1 MDPKKSGDVVFETIP
16 EPAGPSP
23 LGGVQPVAEEIDLSA
38 VDETPTPP
46 TPVTQ
51 TTTITTET
59 AEPATLAGPSPLSGA
74 QPEPID
80 TTFDLEDPHEGSNK
94 TKIFLIIGA
103 VVFFIIMFFILFKVI
118 TSFTGGKSDSS
129 SKEVT
134 LTYWGLWED
143 KTTIDP
149 LIAEYKKKNPKVTIK
164 YEKKDPQSYREKLLA
179 RSKDGNGPDIFRF
192 HNTWLPTI
200 KDVVAPVP
208 SAVMTATE
216 YESTFYPITKT
227 DLKVG
232 DQYYGIPL
240 EIDGLVL
247 LYNTDLFK
255 QAGIAVGPKS
265 WDDITAYSSKL
276 TVVGPSGIVTSG
288 IALGSATNIEHFSE
302 ILGLMLLQN
311 GASLSDLTT
320 TEAVE
325 MLAAY
330 RRFAQQPDGR
340 WDENMPNSISAFI
353 QGKVAMIFV
362 PSWQILA
369 IKKAAPDLHFKVT
382 TFPVVPGQKQI
393 TLASYWVEGVS
404 KYKPAANQTE
414 AWKFLKFLSQKES
427 LTKLYENA
435 SKTRLFGEPYSRVD
449 MRPLL
454 EQDPYVGA
462 VVQQAAFMQSMPVV
476 SRTFDNGL
484 NDAIVQYLKNAVN
497 DTGKGVIDSEAFG
510 TANQGIQEVLK
521 RFDIK

>member
-1 MDPKKSGDVVFETIP
+1 MDPKKSDDVVFETIT
-16 EPAGPSP
+16 EPTPAAVPP
-23 LGGVQPVAEEIDLSA
+23 TTEEIDLSA
-38 VDETPTPP
+38 VEDTPA
-46 TPVTQ
+46 
-51 TTTITTET
+51 TTEPHD
-59 AEPATLAGPSPLSGA
+59 EPAAAA
-74 QPEPID
+74 QPAPVSAQPDPID
-80 TTFDLEDPHEGSNK
+80 TNFDFDDPHEGSNK
-94 TKIFLIIGA
+94 TKILLIIGA
-103 VVFFIIMFFILFKVI
+103 VIFFIVLFFVIFKVF
-118 TSFTGGKSDSS
+118 TSFFGGSNSSS
-129 SKEVT
+129 SKAIT

-143 KTTIDP
+143 KDVIEP
-149 LIAEYKKKNPKVTIK
+149 LIAEYTKKNPKVTIR
-164 YEKKDPQSYREKLLA
+164 YEKKDPQNYREKLLA

-200 KDVVAPVP
+200 KDVVSPLP
-208 SAVMTATE
+208 SSIMSTNE

-240 EIDGLVL
+240 GIDGLVL

-255 QAGIAVGPKS
+255 QAGIALGPKS
-265 WDDITAYSSKL
+265 WEDIAPYSSKL
-276 TVVGPSGIVTSG
+276 TVVGPSGIVTAG
-288 IALGSATNIEHFSE
+288 IALGTATNVEHFSE

-311 GASLSDLTT
+311 GASLSDLTSK
-320 TEAVE
+320 EAVD

-340 WDENMPNSISAFI
+340 WDENMPNSVSAFI

-369 IKKAAPDLHFKVT
+369 IKKAAPDLNFKVT
-382 TFPVVPGQKQI
+382 TFPVVPGAKQI
-393 TLASYWVEGVS
+393 TLANYWVEGVS

-414 AWKFLKFLSQKES
+414 AWKFLKFLSEKES
-427 LTKLYENA
+427 LTKLFENA
-435 SKTRLFGEPYSRVD
+435 SKNRLFGEPYPRVD

-454 EQDPYVGA
+454 EQDPYLGPVI
-462 VVQQAAFMQSMPVV
+462 QQAAFMQSMPAV
-476 SRTFDNGL
+476 SRTYDNGL

-497 DTGKGVIDSEAFG
+497 DTGKGVTDEEAFL
-510 TANQGIQEVLK
+510 TANRGIQEVLK

>member
-16 EPAGPSP
+16 EPVGQSP
-23 LGGVQPVAEEIDLSA
+23 LGGAQPITEEIDLSA
-38 VDETPTPP
+38 VDETPSAPSTSSNPVDTEVAAPP

-51 TTTITTET
+51 VPDPIITN
-59 AEPATLAGPSPLSGA
+59 
-74 QPEPID
+74 
-80 TTFDLEDPHEGSNK
+80 FDLEDPHEGSNK

-103 VVFFIIMFFILFKVI
+103 IVFFLILFFIIFKVF
-118 TSFTGGKSDSS
+118 TSFFGSS
-129 SKEVT
+129 SSSTSSKDVT

-143 KTTIDP
+143 KATIEP
-149 LIAEYKKKNPKVTIK
+149 LIAEYKKKNPTVTIK

-200 KDVVAPVP
+200 KDVVAPIP
-208 SAVMTATE
+208 SSIMSATE

-232 DQYYGIPL
+232 DQYFGIPL

-255 QAGIAVGPKS
+255 QAGIAVGPKG
-265 WDDITAYSSKL
+265 WDDITSYSSKL

-288 IALGSATNIEHFSE
+288 IALGTAENIEHFSE

-311 GASLSDLTT
+311 GASINDLTSP
-320 TEAVE
+320 EAVE
-325 MLAAY
+325 MLSVY
-330 RRFAQQPDGR
+330 RRLAQLPDAR

-353 QGKVAMIFV
+353 QGKVAMIFA
-362 PSWQILA
+362 PSWQILT
-369 IKKAAPDLHFKVT
+369 IKKAAPNLNFKVT
-382 TFPVVPGQKQI
+382 TFPVVPGEKQI
-393 TLASYWVEGVS
+393 SLANYWVEGVS
-404 KYKPAANQTE
+404 KYKPATNQTE

-427 LTKLYENA
+427 LTKMYENA

-454 EQDPYVGA
+454 EQDPYLGP

-476 SRTFDNGL
+476 SRTYDNGI
-484 NDAIVQYLKNAVN
+484 NDTIVQYLKNAVN
-497 DTGKGVIDSEAFG
+497 DAGKGVADDEAFG
-510 TANQGIQEVLK
+510 TANQGIQTVLK
-521 RFDIK
+521 RFNSK